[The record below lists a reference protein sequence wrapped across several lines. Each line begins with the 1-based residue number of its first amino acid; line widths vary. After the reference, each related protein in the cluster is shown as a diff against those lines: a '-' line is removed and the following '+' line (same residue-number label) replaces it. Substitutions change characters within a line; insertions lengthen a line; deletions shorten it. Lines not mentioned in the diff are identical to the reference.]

1 MKTRTLVTHR
11 LYFGVD
17 ALNLR
22 AATERVVARVIGLS
36 SERARISARSLCQD
50 FGVDTVHGQTL
61 IDDLVAK
68 GMLDPPDELQPDYG
82 LTGRFFEFAA
92 ARVVE
97 PLPRERARQILD
109 RACALATR
117 INDEWTHNPLE
128 IEALVPFG
136 GYMSRDTE
144 LAELSLGIVVRPR
157 LVARRAR
164 WGKMKSK
171 SDGAHDIRVEFRELS
186 SFIHVR
192 MVNEARQLPRPFSIA
207 FHADSPILR
216 VGT

>member
-17 ALNLR
+17 ALNFR
-22 AATERVVARVIGLS
+22 AATARVVARVVGLP
-36 SERARISARSLCQD
+36 SERARLSARSLCQD

-68 GMLDPPDELQPDYG
+68 GMLDPPDELQADYG
-82 LTGRFFEFAA
+82 LTGRFLEFAA

-109 RACALATR
+109 QACALATR

-128 IEALVPFG
+128 IEAIVPFG
-136 GYMSRDTE
+136 GYMTRETK
-144 LAELSLGIVVRPR
+144 LAELSLGIVVRMR
-157 LVARRAR
+157 AALRRAR
-164 WGKMKSK
+164 WGKMKTK
-171 SDGAHDIRVEFRELS
+171 SDGAHELRAEFRELS

-192 MVNEARQLPRPFSIA
+192 LVNEARQLPRPFAVA